1 MPVLTEESLLVDLD
15 FTCARCQSACT
26 KVNAAEPE
34 LGYVSKVDGTF
45 VGPLCKNCWDQ
56 IPVEERKM
64 NKIPATAFLVLVQ
77 QDGEGA
83 VMTTEGIPMV
93 YMREPTYNDVID
105 ACDQIGRDIHDAIF
119 TQKLMGNLVRMFSAP
134 QKQQSKLVVPR

>member
-1 MPVLTEESLLVDLD
+1 MPVLDETELMQNLD
-15 FTCARCQSACT
+15 FQCARCSAECT

-56 IPVEERKM
+56 IPAEERKM

-83 VMTTEGIPMV
+83 VMTTENIPLA
-93 YMREPTYNDVID
+93 YLREPTYNDVID

-119 TQKLMGNLVRMFSAP
+119 TQKLMGNLVRAMQVKPKSNI
-134 QKQQSKLVVPR
+134 VVPR

>member
-1 MPVLTEESLLVDLD
+1 MPVLDETELMQNLD
-15 FTCARCQSACT
+15 FQCARCQAECT
-26 KVNAAEPE
+26 KVNAAEPT
-34 LGYVSKVDGTF
+34 LGYISKVDGTF

-56 IPVEERKM
+56 IPAEERKM

-83 VMTTEGIPMV
+83 VMTTENIPLV
-93 YMREPTYNDVID
+93 YLREPTYNDVLD

-119 TQKLMGNLVRMFSAP
+119 TQKLMGNLLRVLGAKP
-134 QKQQSKLVVPR
+134 QQSKLIVPR